1 MTQPF
6 VIGSRGS
13 KLARWQSERVA
24 ALLQSLHGPAIDVQ
38 IRIFTTRGD
47 VILDKPLPE
56 IGGKGLFTAELE
68 EALNAGEIAVAVHSL
83 KDLPTEQPDGLAL
96 LALPQRADA
105 RDALLVRADHLAAQA
120 ERIAEH
126 PEGFDPRDPL
136 SAVPE
141 GAVVGTSSLRRQA
154 QFLRLRPDVDVRSI
168 RGNVDTRLRK
178 MDEGEYDAILLACA
192 GLDRMGLGDR
202 IHRRLDSP
210 WLGAAGQGCMAV
222 QGRADDEATAMLLHP
237 LEHRPTRLEVEAE
250 RGVLAALGGGCSL
263 PLGVSGR
270 VSGDRLSLD
279 AILLSTDGTSVVSAK
294 RVGEATRTGA
304 ARLARTLCRDLHDRG
319 AQALL
324 SAIQ

>member
-24 ALLQSLHGPAIDVQ
+24 ALLAQLHGPAISVE

-68 EALNAGEIAVAVHSL
+68 QALAEGDIAVAVHSL
-83 KDLPTEQPDGLAL
+83 KDLPTEQPEGLAL
-96 LALPQRADA
+96 LALPERADP
-105 RDALLVRADHLAAQA
+105 RDALVLREDHVGALTR
-120 ERIAEH
+120 RIAEQ
-126 PEGFDPRDPL
+126 PEGFEPRDPFAGL
-136 SAVPE
+136 PS

-154 QFLRLRPDVDVRSI
+154 QLVRLRPDVEVRDI

-178 MDEGEYDAILLACA
+178 MDEGGYDAILLACA

-202 IHRRLDSP
+202 IHRRLDAP

-250 RGVLAALGGGCSL
+250 RGVLASLGGGCSL
-263 PLGVSGR
+263 PLGVR
-270 VSGDRLSLD
+270 AQVSGDRLSLD
-279 AILLSTDGTSVVSAK
+279 AALLSPDGTSVVTAS
-294 RVGEATRTGA
+294 RVGEATRAGA
-304 ARLARTLCRDLHDRG
+304 ERLARMLCRDLNDRG

-324 SAIQ
+324 SAVL